1 MILAPIY
8 QAIYD
13 RMKADT
19 GTGGLYNGGAWNLI
33 TGGAYTVF
41 ASPSA
46 ITGPYLVFGVSME
59 RNNESTTGDEFL
71 CTATF
76 NLYDRLNE
84 SASDAYIG
92 TSLLPALDRLH
103 GNAVLQSGRVPT
115 YGFNRHRL
123 VLPTNTYSAQAS
135 TCMVDKNDATIVSE
149 NVVMATM
156 QMTFRVFALA
166 ANP

>member
-8 QAIYD
+8 QAIFD

-19 GTGGLYNGGAWNLI
+19 GTGGLYNGGSWKLI

-41 ASPSA
+41 ASPNA
-46 ITGPYLVFGVSME
+46 ITGPYLVFSVSMVQQ
-59 RNNESTTGDEFL
+59 NTTTGDEFL
-71 CTATF
+71 CTAQF
-76 NLYDRLNE
+76 NLFDRLNE
-84 SASDAYIG
+84 SSSSDYIG

-123 VLPTNTYSAQAS
+123 VLPTNGYSATAS
-135 TCMVDKNDATIVSE
+135 TCIVQRNDATIVNE

-156 QMTFRVFALA
+156 EMTFRVSAIA

>member
-13 RMKADT
+13 RMQADT
-19 GTGGLYNGGAWNLI
+19 GTGGLYNGASWKLI
-33 TGGAYTVF
+33 TGGAWTVF
-41 ASPSA
+41 AAPTP
-46 ITGPYLVFGVSME
+46 ITGPYLVFSVAMVQ
-59 RNNESTTGDEFL
+59 NNTTTGDEFL

-76 NLYDRLNE
+76 NLFDRLNE
-84 SASDAYIG
+84 SSSTSYIG

-103 GNAVLQSGRVPT
+103 GNAVLQTGRVPT

-123 VLPTNTYSAQAS
+123 VLPTNGYSATAS
-135 TCMVDKNDATIVSE
+135 TCIVQRNDATIVNE

-156 QMTFRVFALA
+156 EMTFRISAIA

>member
-19 GTGGLYNGGAWNLI
+19 GAGGLYNGGAWNLI

-41 ASPSA
+41 AAPTP
-46 ITGPYLVFGVSME
+46 ITGPYLVFSVAMQQQ
-59 RNNESTTGDEFL
+59 NTTTGDEFL

-84 SASDAYIG
+84 SSQTAYIG
-92 TSLLPALDRLH
+92 TSILPALDRLH
-103 GNAVLQSGRVPT
+103 GNAVLQNGRVPT

-123 VLPTNTYSAQAS
+123 VLPTNGYSAVAS
-135 TCMVDKNDATIVSE
+135 TCIVEDNDATIVSE

-156 QMTFRVFALA
+156 KMTFRVSAIA

>member
-19 GTGGLYNGGAWNLI
+19 GTGGLYAGSQWNYI
-33 TGGAYTVF
+33 SGGAYTVF
-41 ASPSA
+41 AAPNP
-46 ITGPYLVFGVSME
+46 ITGPYLVFSVAMQQQ
-59 RNNESTTGDEFL
+59 NTATGDEFL

-84 SASDAYIG
+84 SSSDNYLG

-103 GNAVLQSGRVPT
+103 GNAVLRTGRVPT
-115 YGFNRHRL
+115 YGFNRHEL
-123 VLPTNTYSAQAS
+123 VLPTNTYSATAS
-135 TCMVDKNDATIVSE
+135 TCMVEDNDATIVSE

-156 QMTFRVFALA
+156 KMTFRVYARA